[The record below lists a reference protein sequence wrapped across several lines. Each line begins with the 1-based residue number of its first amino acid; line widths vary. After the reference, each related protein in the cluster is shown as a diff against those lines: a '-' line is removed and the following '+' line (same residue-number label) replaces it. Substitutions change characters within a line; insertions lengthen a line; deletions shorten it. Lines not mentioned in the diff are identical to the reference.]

1 MESNRL
7 RPTPFRPAYTTS
19 CNAQQDTNVSRKSSR
34 CAQCA
39 ALTLSDS
46 ETIDLL
52 HRNTYGPYLTPL
64 HCDTTTRAQ
73 NTASR
78 PGIGECAHG
87 SMQNLHRSAARCTQD
102 EERSRAQCGHRGG
115 HKESRQHDGHGKWSQ
130 THTLL
135 PLHRAV
141 PAPNHNSA
149 RAHPPWSRPRHKIYQ
164 LRLNA
169 ACHEYSLQY
178 LQASQ
183 DIASKRVISERK
195 SRACAGVG
203 RA

>member
-1 MESNRL
+1 
-7 RPTPFRPAYTTS
+7 
-19 CNAQQDTNVSRKSSR
+19 
-34 CAQCA
+34 
-39 ALTLSDS
+39 
-46 ETIDLL
+46 
-52 HRNTYGPYLTPL
+52 
-64 HCDTTTRAQ
+64 
-73 NTASR
+73 
-78 PGIGECAHG
+78 
-87 SMQNLHRSAARCTQD
+87 MQNLHRSAARCTQD

-183 DIASKRVISERK
+183 VIASKRLISERK

-203 RA
+203 RARSANMTRQVADSFKHPTRAEMFEAPEAQGAGCRVQARTRTRGVQARARACVLCRGQACSRAYLHVVFAYPV